1 MLNKEKYADKIIRF
15 FLDGTRIAVLK
26 DTNEVVKCNSVCR
39 CIDCKFNVKDGVCS
53 IKKLQEWANA
63 EYKEPILDEVERE
76 YLSAV
81 CRPYKVVTICKRT
94 TGNKKRQWL
103 DICTDNVLWNGY
115 EYIHLPYFNANTMY
129 EGMELGK
136 AYTPQELG
144 ITCKNN
150 PNGEIKH
157 D

>member
-63 EYKEPILDEVERE
+63 EYKEPILYEVERE

-81 CRPYKVVTICKRT
+81 CKPYEVVSIS
-94 TGNKKRQWL
+94 KKISFFDAHGDVINYCPNCGQKLSW
-103 DICTDNVLWNGY
+103 D
-115 EYIHLPYFNANTMY
+115 
-129 EGMELGK
+129 GK
-136 AYTPQELG
+136 HERVGVA
-144 ITCKNN
+144 
-150 PNGEIKH
+150 
-157 D
+157 